1 MTNREISSKLREISL
16 FYGMDDVPFKPAA
29 FERAADA
36 VDVYPEPL
44 HALYKR
50 GGRKALMDIPGV
62 GEGIAK
68 DIESFLK
75 RRPSTDYRRL
85 KKRYPVDILALTAIE
100 SVGPKTVKLL
110 YRELGVRT
118 VRQMEKAAMQGKVR
132 SLPGMGAKS
141 EEKILAGIAVAARSS
156 GRQLLG
162 DILPLAE
169 ALVADIRAVAGVKH
183 AEVAGSV
190 RRRQET
196 VGDLD
201 IVVTTKDPE
210 AVMAK
215 FTGFPEVKEV
225 LEHGHTKTVVLLKN
239 GMHADVR
246 VVADDE
252 FGAALQYY
260 TGSKDHNV
268 VVRGMAIE
276 KGLKLNEY
284 GIWKGSR
291 RLAPKTEE
299 DVYEALGL
307 LYIEPELRTDT
318 GEVQAALRRKLPNLI
333 PYGSVR
339 GDLQTQTSWTDGA
352 HSIKEMAEAAYANG
366 LEYIAIT
373 DHTKALA
380 MVGGLDEKRLAE
392 QGREIDRVNALFRK
406 RPRPFRIL
414 KGAEVDILKDGSLDI
429 ADATLAKL
437 DFVGA
442 SVHSHFLLP
451 AAQQTA
457 RIVRAMENPHVDAIF
472 HPTGRIIGKREPIAL
487 DLPALIAA
495 AKRTRTLLEIDAFPG
510 RSDLRDAHVRMAVE
524 AGVKL
529 VIDTDAHATSHLAY
543 LDLGVAIARRGWA
556 AKADIVNTKDAM
568 AFLRW
573 IKAEKSRRGR

>member
-1 MTNREISSKLREISL
+1 
-16 FYGMDDVPFKPAA
+16 
-29 FERAADA
+29 
-36 VDVYPEPL
+36 
-44 HALYKR
+44 
-50 GGRKALMDIPGV
+50 V
-62 GEGIAK
+62 GEGIAR

-75 RRPSTDYRRL
+75 KRPSPDYKRL
-85 KKRYPVDILALTAIE
+85 KKRYPVDILGLTSVE
-100 SVGPKTVKLL
+100 SVGPKTVRLL

-118 VRQMEKAAMQGKVR
+118 VRQLEKAAMQGKIR
-132 SLPGMGAKS
+132 SLPGMGVKS
-141 EEKILAGIAVAARSS
+141 EEKILAGIAVVASAG

-169 ALVADIRAVAGVKH
+169 ALVADIRLVPGVKR
-183 AEVAGSV
+183 AEIAGSV

-201 IVVTTKDPE
+201 IIVTTKDPE
-210 AVMAK
+210 AVMAR
-215 FTGFPEVKEV
+215 FSGFPEVKDV

-268 VVRGMAIE
+268 VVRGMAAE

-284 GIWKGSR
+284 GIWKGSK
-291 RLAPKTEE
+291 RLASKTEE
-299 DVYEALGL
+299 DVYKALGL
-307 LYIEPELRTDT
+307 PYIAPELRTDT
-318 GEVQAALRRKLPNLI
+318 GEVDAAKRAKLPKILS
-333 PYGSVR
+333 YGSVR

-352 HSIKEMAEAAYANG
+352 HSIEEMAEVAYTNG
-366 LEYIAIT
+366 LDYIVIT

-380 MVGGLDEKRLAE
+380 MTGGLDEKGLE
-392 QGREIDRVNALFRK
+392 KQGREIDRVNTLFEKRK
-406 RPRPFRIL
+406 RPFRVL
-414 KGAEVDILKDGSLDI
+414 KGAEVDILKDGSMDI
-429 ADATLAKL
+429 SDAALAKL
-437 DFVGA
+437 DFVGG
-442 SVHSHFLLP
+442 SVHSHFGLS

-457 RIVRAMENPHVDAIF
+457 RIIRAMENPHVDAIF
-472 HPTGRIIGKREPIAL
+472 HPTCRIIGKREPVAI
-487 DLPALIAA
+487 DMPALIAA
-495 AKRTRTLLEIDAFPG
+495 AKRTGTLLEIDAFPG

-529 VIDTDAHATSHLAY
+529 IIDTDAHAVQHLAF

-556 AKADIVNTKDAM
+556 TKGDIVNTKGLE

-573 IKAEKSRRGR
+573 IKAKKGERGH